1 MRCGRP
7 ASDGMLTLSAELRL
21 RPELFWISAR
31 SSISITTVRMSPRLA
46 ARRSATSEFCDVVHS
61 EAALSGRLAAE
72 QADRAAAG
80 EGQGRA
86 LAPLVGALLEAIT
99 PLAARTRLEAAL
111 LAELRQLAGSV
122 TPLSARLRC
131 GADMAVFA
139 AACLAATGVEAIAID
154 PSGPEG
160 TVEAELL
167 GGTIA
172 WDVAAVAEQLRA
184 LVHEIMETE

>member
-1 MRCGRP
+1 MGAP
-7 ASDGMLTLSAELRL
+7 LRL
-21 RPELFWISAR
+21 ERFDRATEPAPAFGQSDLDAAFAR
-31 SSISITTVRMSPRLA
+31 GVAQGRQ
-46 ARRSATSEFCDVVHS
+46 ES
-61 EAALSGRLAAE
+61 EALRADQLCAALDELSGRLGAE
-72 QADRAAAG
+72 QAARAAAG
-80 EGQGRA
+80 EGQVRA
-86 LAPLVGALLEAIT
+86 LAPLVGALLGAIT

-122 TPLSARLRC
+122 TPLSARVRC
-131 GADMAVFA
+131 GADMAAFA
-139 AACLAATGVEAIAID
+139 AACLAATGVEAIALD

-172 WDVAAVAEQLRA
+172 WDVAAVADQLRA